1 MKRVVWSPALPRACA
16 AGGTTASAT
25 GGGSRPAGARFTRG
39 FLLFVVCCVVA
50 VIGWRLTVTYPT
62 DVFDFYPIYF
72 GGQAWLQVGNA
83 YATQQIVPAYHQ
95 PWDLYRTGNMYP
107 LPAIVLGLPLSLL
120 SPTLAATLW
129 VGLLTAGVLLALRVS
144 GLPLWWGF
152 ALPIVDGIRIEQYTV
167 LIVIAQIL
175 ALWAHRERRPWALA
189 ACCALILTKP
199 NQGLFFVLV
208 LVLLARNWRQQ
219 IAVNALVWG
228 GSLLLDPHWVGEW
241 LPTLDRYRQ
250 LTHQPILWGFALFA
264 IPLLLMRQWLAAA
277 TIAQFL
283 ILPFPTAS
291 TYAAGA
297 VPLTVLDDPRS
308 KWLTLLSYVWVV
320 PALFFGPAW
329 ATALTILLPMVL
341 LAALR
346 HYEARYGAASLPTP
360 RFTRGL
366 AGRLPGLK

>member
-1 MKRVVWSPALPRACA
+1 MLVVQRRIATSRVMERCTAVRTTIDVDMTRAVR
-16 AGGTTASAT
+16 S
-25 GGGSRPAGARFTRG
+25 RFTRG

-50 VIGWRLTVTYPT
+50 VMGWRLTATYPT
-62 DVFDFYPIYF
+62 DVFDFYPVYF

-83 YATQQIVPAYHQ
+83 YATQQIAPAYHQ

-107 LPAIVLGLPLSLL
+107 LPAILLGLPLSLL

-189 ACCALILTKP
+189 ICCALILTKP

-250 LTHQPILWGFALFA
+250 ITHQPILWGFALFA

-297 VPLTVLDDPRS
+297 VPLTLLDDPRS

-346 HYEARYGAASLPTP
+346 HYEGRSQLVATGRSGPRRASIEAL
-360 RFTRGL
+360 
-366 AGRLPGLK
+366 

>member
-1 MKRVVWSPALPRACA
+1 MKDFRLPPIFARART
-16 AGGTTASAT
+16 GSAT
-25 GGGSRPAGARFTRG
+25 PSPVADDGSRPTGARITRG
-39 FLLFVVCCVVA
+39 FALFVVCCVVA
-50 VIGWRLTVTYPT
+50 VMGWRLTMTYPT
-62 DVFDFYPIYF
+62 DVFDFYPVYF

-107 LPAIVLGLPLSLL
+107 LPAILLGLPLSLL

-144 GLPLWWGF
+144 GFPLWWGF
-152 ALPIVDGIRIEQYTV
+152 ALPIVDGIRIEQYTI
-167 LIVIAQIL
+167 LIIIAQIL
-175 ALWAHRERRPWALA
+175 ALWAYRERRPWVLA
-189 ACCALILTKP
+189 VCCALILTKP

-219 IAVNALVWG
+219 LAVNALVWG
-228 GSLLLDPHWVGEW
+228 GSLLLDPYWIGEW

-250 LTHQPILWGFALFA
+250 LTHQPILWGLALFA

-308 KWLTLLSYVWVV
+308 KWLTLLSYAWIF

-346 HYEARYGAASLPTP
+346 FYEQQLRVCSPVSSSSKRASIESL
-360 RFTRGL
+360 
-366 AGRLPGLK
+366 